1 MTDAPSL
8 TGFLLARIAEDE
20 VRVTTIPD
28 WYCTDSARGEGWG
41 SRGDCRL
48 CGHYMFDGT
57 EDVTEQAYYEH
68 LEDTHRRARV
78 LAECE
83 AKRRIVELHKIE
95 VAAFRAYGGEEG
107 VTFVEPDSFEDITT
121 RRWMCSTCHNIG
133 DDGPCSTLRLLALPY
148 ADHPDYDDPWRP

>member
-1 MTDAPSL
+1 MTDAPTL
-8 TGFLLARIAEDE
+8 AAFLLARIAEDE
-20 VRVTTIPD
+20 ADAPRIHDYDCPHLAGIQFYGPD
-28 WYCTDSARGEGWG
+28 EPEAERG
-41 SRGDCRL
+41 
-48 CGHYMFDGT
+48 CG
-57 EDVTEQAYYEH
+57 
-68 LEDTHRRARV
+68 RPARV
-78 LAECE
+78 LAECA

-148 ADHPDYDDPWRP
+148 ANHPDYDDSWRP

>member
-1 MTDAPSL
+1 MSETKAMTL
-8 TGFLLARIAEDE
+8 TDFLLARIAEDE
-20 VRVTTIPD
+20 AEAAVDALGAPVPVD
-28 WYCTDSARGEGWG
+28 CWG
-41 SRGDCRL
+41 PERID
-48 CGHYMFDGT
+48 
-57 EDVTEQAYYEH
+57 
-68 LEDTHRRARV
+68 
-78 LAECE
+78 AECA

-148 ADHPDYDDPWRP
+148 ADHPDYVDSWRP